1 MRTPAER
8 RNLIAKALSDEFED
22 FVKKAGDEVQTL
34 VHDLW
39 KEERDSLNARHDQEI
54 GNAAAEIVSLRE
66 EIAALNERLDQEK
79 RRANKLDEMLRKV
92 RAMAQAEE

>member
-1 MRTPAER
+1 
-8 RNLIAKALSDEFED
+8 LIAKALSDEFED